1 MEKFASVFAEDC
13 TVVMNGMHVVSGT
26 YHGLDALMTQ
36 MMARVGKHFPEGVA
50 IEIAKMF
57 ADGNDVFTMGTIR
70 GDGVEMS
77 VGHHH
82 VVVDGKIKE
91 MHIFD
96 DSHKWAMTLKPM

>member
-57 ADGNDVFTMGTIR
+57 ADGNDVRR
-70 GDGVEMS
+70 GGSAES
-77 VGHHH
+77 ARTTRET
-82 VVVDGKIKE
+82 KRRK
-91 MHIFD
+91 
-96 DSHKWAMTLKPM
+96 